1 MRNQYYQLI
10 MDAATCLET
19 LRGYNEKGPVPM
31 KLYYKTGACSLA
43 THIALHEVGETFKIE
58 EVDTQAG
65 RTKSGDDYSAINPKG
80 YVPALELASG
90 DILTEGTAILQYI
103 ADQHPESNLAPE
115 TGSIARARL
124 QEYLNYTAS
133 ELHKAFGP
141 FFSSASSEANKQAA
155 GKTVGQKFDYLDNL
169 LSDGRDYLLG
179 SGFSVADAYL
189 FVVANW
195 SNFVGIDLKNWPHVA
210 AFVKRV
216 AARPATR
223 AALKAEGLL

>member
-1 MRNQYYQLI
+1 
-10 MDAATCLET
+10 
-19 LRGYNEKGPVPM
+19 M

-43 THIALHEVGETFKIE
+43 THIVLHEVGETFKTE

-90 DILTEGTAILQYI
+90 DVLTEGAAILQYI
-103 ADQHPESNLAPE
+103 ADQHPESELAPKA
-115 TGSIARARL
+115 GSIARARL

-141 FFSSASSEANKQAA
+141 FFSNASSEANKQAA
-155 GKTVGQKFDYLDNL
+155 GKAVAQKFDYLDNL

-195 SNFVGIDLKNWPHVA
+195 SNFVGIDLKKWPHVA
-210 AFVKRV
+210 AFVNRV
-216 AARPATR
+216 AARPAAQ
-223 AALKAEGLL
+223 AALRAEGLA